1 MEKMAFHSFEF
12 LFFLGAVL
20 IVYYILPGVCRRWVL
35 LGANLLFYLYVG
47 WEKLI
52 FLVVTSL
59 IVYCCSIFMGKQ
71 YEKMQEKIRTEEIK
85 GKEKSLLQTK
95 YKKICKKPLIASV
108 MVILGVLIYCKY
120 TNMLI
125 DFINQVCDLAQGSQ
139 INSVKVIVPLGIS
152 YYTFSS
158 VGYLLD
164 IYWRKKKY
172 EKNYID
178 FFVSMSFFP
187 QMVQGPI
194 ARYPKVIEQV
204 KQLKGFEYQ
213 RFCMALQ
220 LMLWGYFKKMVIA
233 DRMSV
238 FVNQIFGHIGY
249 YRGFVFVV
257 ALAGSAVQLYAD
269 FSGCMDI
276 VEGVAELFGI
286 TLDKNFDLPFSSQST
301 AEFWRRWHITLGA
314 WFKDYVF
321 FPMSTSSLNI
331 KISRFFKNK
340 FGTRAGKTVT
350 SIIPLIVVW
359 LLTGIWHGTGMNYV
373 VWGCYYGLIIILSS
387 VFQPEL
393 KKVTSFLRIDTETI
407 GWKYFCR
414 FRTFIIF
421 CGGRLLTVPGS
432 LENTGLVIKN
442 VFAQWNPWIFFDGTL
457 FGFGL
462 NAPNVWL
469 LLLSI
474 GVLGFVSHLHA
485 KNIKIRETIAKQHIV
500 VRWVI
505 YILAIF
511 AVLVLGMYG
520 ANYHGNEFIYAG
532 Y

>member
-1 MEKMAFHSFEF
+1 MAFHSFEF

-52 FLVVTSL
+52 FFVVTSL
-59 IVYCCSIFMGKQ
+59 IVYCCSVFMGKQ

-139 INSVKVIVPLGIS
+139 INAVKVIVPLGIS

-249 YRGFVFVV
+249 YRGLVFVV

-373 VWGCYYGLIIILSS
+373 VWGCYYGHRANDFVDEYNRWGNVYAADNGIVS
-387 VFQPEL
+387 VNTYDSISGWYVKIDHQNGYVSYYGHMNQQSPL
-393 KKVTSFLRIDTETI
+393 AVGTIVTKGQVI
-407 GWKYFCR
+407 GD
-414 FRTFIIF
+414 I
-421 CGGRLLTVPGS
+421 GM
-432 LENTGLVIKN
+432 TGLATGPHVHFYVAYEGVELDVCN
-442 VFAQWNPWIFFDGTL
+442 ELDG
-457 FGFGL
+457 FPSCQGL
-462 NAPNVWL
+462 
-469 LLLSI
+469 
-474 GVLGFVSHLHA
+474 
-485 KNIKIRETIAKQHIV
+485 IR
-500 VRWVI
+500 
-505 YILAIF
+505 
-511 AVLVLGMYG
+511 G
-520 ANYHGNEFIYAG
+520 
-532 Y
+532 

>member
-1 MEKMAFHSFEF
+1 MTFHSFTF
-12 LFFLGAVL
+12 LFFLGIVL

-35 LGANLLFYLYVG
+35 LGANLAFYLYAG

-59 IVYCCSIFMGKQ
+59 VVYGCSVFMGRE
-71 YEKMQEKIRTEEIK
+71 YERMQEQIRAEGVK
-85 GKEKSLLQTK
+85 GKEKTLLQAQ
-95 YKKICKKPLIASV
+95 YKKRCKKPLVTCIV
-108 MVILGVLIYCKY
+108 LIIGVLAYCKY
-120 TNMLI
+120 SNMVI
-125 DFINQVCDLAQGSQ
+125 DLWNQIRGLVDGNQ
-139 INSVKVIVPLGIS
+139 IEAVKVIVPLGIS

-164 IYWRKKKY
+164 IYWRKKTY
-172 EKNYID
+172 EKDYINL
-178 FFVSMSFFP
+178 FVAMSFFP

-194 ARYPKVIEQV
+194 AHYPKVIEQV

-220 LMLWGYFKKMVIA
+220 LMLWGYFKKLVIA

-238 FVNQIFGHIGY
+238 FVNQVFGHIGY
-249 YRGFVFVV
+249 YRGLVFVV
-257 ALAGSAVQLYAD
+257 AIMGSAIQLYAD

-286 TLDKNFDLPFSSQST
+286 TLDKNFNVPFSSKST
-301 AEFWRRWHITLGA
+301 AEFWRRWHITLGT
-314 WFKDYVF
+314 WFKEYVF
-321 FPMSTSSLNI
+321 FPMSTASWNI
-331 KISRFFKNK
+331 KLSRFFKNK

-373 VWGCYYGLIIILSS
+373 VWGCYYGTIIILSS
-387 VFQPEL
+387 ILQPEF
-393 KKVTSFLRIDTETI
+393 KKVESWLRIDTETA
-407 GWKYFCR
+407 GWNYFCQI
-414 FRTFIIF
+414 RTFFIF

-432 LENTGLVIKN
+432 LENTKLVVKN
-442 VFAQWNPWIFFDGTL
+442 ILAQWNPWIFFDGTM
-457 FGFGL
+457 FDFGL

-474 GVLGFVSHLHA
+474 GILVMVDHLHT
-485 KNIKIRETIAKQHIV
+485 NGVKIRETIAKQHIA
-500 VRWVI
+500 VRWLI
-505 YILAIF
+505 YVTAVF

-520 ANYHGNEFIYAG
+520 ANYHGTEFIYAG

>member
-1 MEKMAFHSFEF
+1 MPFHSFTF

-20 IVYYILPGVCRRWVL
+20 IVYYVLPGVCRRWVL

-52 FLVVTSL
+52 FIIATSILVYV
-59 IVYCCSIFMGKQ
+59 CSVFIGKQ
-71 YEKMQEKIRTEEIK
+71 YERMQHQIDVQGLK
-85 GKEKSLLQTK
+85 GKGKMMLQAN
-95 YKKICKKPLIASV
+95 YKKKCKGPLIVS
-108 MVILGVLIYCKY
+108 VILIISVLAYCKY

-125 DFINQVCDLAQGSQ
+125 DLWNQVRGLAGNKR
-139 INSVKVIVPLGIS
+139 IDTLKLIVPLGIS

-172 EKNYID
+172 EKSFLNL
-178 FFVSMSFFP
+178 FVSMSFFP

-194 ARYPKVIEQV
+194 ARYPKLIEQV
-204 KQLKGFEYQ
+204 KELKGFDYQ

-220 LMLWGYFKKMVIA
+220 LMLWGYFKKLVIA
-233 DRMSV
+233 DRISV
-238 FVNQIFGHIGY
+238 FVNQVFGNIGY
-249 YRGFVFVV
+249 YRGLIFVL
-257 ALAGSAVQLYAD
+257 ALMASAVQLYTD

-286 TLDKNFDLPFSSQST
+286 KLDKNFDLPFSSQST
-301 AEFWRRWHITLGA
+301 AEFWRRWHVTLGA

-321 FPMSTSSLNI
+321 FPMSTASWNI
-331 KISRFFKNK
+331 KISRFFKQK

-350 SIIPLIVVW
+350 SIVPLIVVW
-359 LLTGIWHGTGMNYV
+359 LLTGIWHGTGVNYV
-373 VWGCYYGLIIILSS
+373 LWGCYYGGIIIISS
-387 VFQPEL
+387 IFQPEFKKLTALL
-393 KKVTSFLRIDTETI
+393 KINTETA

-414 FRTFIIF
+414 IRTFFIF

-432 LENTGLVIKN
+432 LTNTKLVIKN
-442 VFAQWNPWIFFDGTL
+442 TLAVWNPWVLVDGTL

-462 NAPNVWL
+462 NAPNVWVL
-469 LLLSI
+469 LLAIAL
-474 GVLGFVSHLHA
+474 LGFVGHLHA
-485 KNIKIRETIAKQHIV
+485 KGVKIREWIGTQHIV
-500 VRWVI
+500 VRWLI
-505 YILAIF
+505 YFTALF
-511 AVLVLGMYG
+511 AVLIFGMYG
-520 ANYHGNEFIYAG
+520 ANYHGSEFIYAG